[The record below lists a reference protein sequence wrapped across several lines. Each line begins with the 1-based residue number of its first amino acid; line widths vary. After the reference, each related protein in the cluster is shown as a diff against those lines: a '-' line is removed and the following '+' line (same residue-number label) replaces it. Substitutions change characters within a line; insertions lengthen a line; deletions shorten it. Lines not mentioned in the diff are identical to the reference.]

1 MALTEKNKKFCRA
14 YIANRYNGAKAY
26 LEVCP
31 EMDYDI
37 ACASAS
43 RLLKKPEVMEYI
55 KELQR
60 EAVAEYGD
68 LAALIAR
75 ELVDDIQYRDED
87 GNHSG
92 GWQKSIDLLSKN
104 LGLQKQDISV
114 KTTTISVGIEDE

>member
-14 YIANRYNGAKAY
+14 YIANRYNGVKAY

-31 EMDYDI
+31 DMDYDI
-37 ACASAS
+37 ACISAS
-43 RLLKKPEVMEYI
+43 RLLKKPEVMDYI
-55 KELQR
+55 KELQQ

-68 LAALIAR
+68 LAAMIAR
-75 ELVDDIQYRDED
+75 ELVDDIQYRDEE

-114 KTTTISVGIEDE
+114 KQTTITVDIDE